1 MIINKYTI
9 ISYYNFTEIKN
20 IFKCKNFFNKA
31 VKNLDLKGIILIA
44 PEGVN
49 LNVSIIS
56 AQKDL
61 FLSSLS
67 NFFSFSHN
75 DLKLSYENEHIF
87 RKIKIK
93 IKREILTTRLNNEIN
108 PVKSVGEYIK
118 PKDWDNFIRESYME
132 NSRFI
137 EGFLVAI
144 LNPKIA
150 VFFISLFSQF
160 LVPGQSI
167 AVHSVMALMAGGIDT
182 FVYCGIVFL
191 ASTKKVSELLTIY
204 QREVGILF
212 GILLG
217 FLALS
222 LFFSLIF

>member
-1 MIINKYTI
+1 MAIQDWVYLATI
-9 ISYYNFTEIKN
+9 CFLGACSPGPSLLVVLGFVSSEGKRAGISVSIGHGLGVLVYAFLST
-20 IFKCKNFFNKA
+20 
-31 VKNLDLKGIILIA
+31 LGLSILITQSDLGFNIVQLVGA
-44 PEGVN
+44 IFLAWIAFRLIAG
-49 LNVSIIS
+49 SKK
-56 AQKDL
+56 QKTKT
-61 FLSSLS
+61 S
-67 NFFSFSHN
+67 
-75 DLKLSYENEHIF
+75 
-87 RKIKIK
+87 
-93 IKREILTTRLNNEIN
+93 
-108 PVKSVGEYIK
+108 
-118 PKDWDNFIRESYME
+118 DNFIRESYME

-191 ASTKKVSELLTIY
+191 ASTKKASELLSIY

>member
-1 MIINKYTI
+1 MGFVSSEGKRAG
-9 ISYYNFTEIKN
+9 ISVSIGHGLGVLVYAFLST
-20 IFKCKNFFNKA
+20 
-31 VKNLDLKGIILIA
+31 LGLSILITQSDLGFNIVQLVGA
-44 PEGVN
+44 IFLAWIAFRLITG
-49 LNVSIIS
+49 SKK
-56 AQKDL
+56 QKTKT
-61 FLSSLS
+61 S
-67 NFFSFSHN
+67 
-75 DLKLSYENEHIF
+75 
-87 RKIKIK
+87 
-93 IKREILTTRLNNEIN
+93 
-108 PVKSVGEYIK
+108 
-118 PKDWDNFIRESYME
+118 DNFIRESYME

-167 AVHSVMALMAGGIDT
+167 VIHSVMALMAGGIDT

-191 ASTKKVSELLTIY
+191 ASTKKASELLTIY

>member
-1 MIINKYTI
+1 MAIQDWVYLATI
-9 ISYYNFTEIKN
+9 CFLGACSPGPSLLVVLGFVSSEGKRAGISVSIGHGLGVLVYAFLST
-20 IFKCKNFFNKA
+20 
-31 VKNLDLKGIILIA
+31 LGLSILITQSDLGFNIVQLVGA
-44 PEGVN
+44 IFLAWIAFRLITG
-49 LNVSIIS
+49 SKK
-56 AQKDL
+56 QKTKT
-61 FLSSLS
+61 S
-67 NFFSFSHN
+67 
-75 DLKLSYENEHIF
+75 
-87 RKIKIK
+87 
-93 IKREILTTRLNNEIN
+93 
-108 PVKSVGEYIK
+108 
-118 PKDWDNFIRESYME
+118 DNFIRESYME

-167 AVHSVMALMAGGIDT
+167 VVHSVMALMAGGIDT

-191 ASTKKVSELLTIY
+191 ASTKKASELLSIY